1 MNIQTVIANLLTT
14 IDEREQVL
22 KQLKRDAF
30 REKGSDYAV
39 TSALII
45 GVEIHLKQL
54 NNILAD
60 CMAVRE
66 ADIVKDLEIKDLKR
80 QNSDYSWQVNPDR
93 MGQ

>member
-1 MNIQTVIANLLTT
+1 MNIQTVIANLLNT
-14 IDEREQVL
+14 IDERKQVL

-30 REKGSDYAV
+30 REKGSEYDV

-45 GVEIHLKQL
+45 GIEIHLKQL
-54 NNILAD
+54 NAILND

-66 ADIVKDLEIKDLKR
+66 ADIVRDLEIKELKR
-80 QNSDYSWQVNPDR
+80 QNSDYSWQVSPDR